1 MRYGDVL
8 AAIRNLEL
16 FDDLLAATQ
25 KQFELLRSRVE
36 RGRSPPLE
44 RDLLDVELRRVQA
57 DRLLQA
63 GRTETAVFELKRVLG
78 MKADATLTVRDT
90 FEDLVQRESAV
101 APQVANPSMAVEQR
115 ADVREAAARIETA
128 VAKIDRAESE
138 GSFDVSLFANYMR
151 MDAGFPQRGFAPDGR
166 LERVRGQF
174 NYWSAGAML
183 TIPVLNRNQGEV
195 AVARAERTGA
205 AAAYDAARLAAEAEL
220 ASARARDERAR
231 EALKIYGAGA
241 QALARQNLAVVGQ
254 SYELGRVTVFEVLAE
269 RRRYLDVERAYTE
282 ALRAVVRGTNSAQP
296 GAWRKTMTSDTRVTM
311 HKSAAA
317 LVAIALL
324 GAGAGAT
331 YLLMRSGA
339 GSGGHVGDMSPPTG
353 AQRSA
358 SASATTSNAP
368 LADVVVP
375 LSQDAVERA
384 GIVVAPVA
392 SGTSAT
398 EIRLP
403 GVVEPNAYRQVVV
416 TPLVAGRVTKVGP
429 ALGDRVRRGQTMAE
443 IYSPAL
449 ADAQTRY
456 VSAQAMLDAHDR
468 ELQRTA
474 EARRDWGREP
484 SGAGEDSRRARG
496 ADSGCP
502 ECALAARTARRLRLG
517 ARRHGFWPQCERY
530 DQRPCPD

>member
-1 MRYGDVL
+1 MTTRIALSVLIATLLTSVSTTAQSPSGQAPLASRFVDPANGLSLEQAIARALEQEPSLRATRSEVDVAQGMRQQASLRPNPSVSFEWRDEPGGTDHLATVGIEWPLELSRRGGRIAVADRELTTAQLAVADRERVLAADVRMRYGDVL

-16 FDDLLAATQ
+16 FDDLLSATQ
-25 KQFELLRSRVE
+25 KQYELLRSRVE
-36 RGRSPPLE
+36 EGASPPLE
-44 RDLLDVELRRVQA
+44 RDVLDVELRRVQA
-57 DRLLQA
+57 ERLLQA

-231 EALKIYGAGA
+231 EAVKIYGAGA

-282 ALRAVVRGTNSAQP
+282 ALRA
-296 GAWRKTMTSDTRVTM
+296 
-311 HKSAAA
+311 
-317 LVAIALL
+317 
-324 GAGAGAT
+324 
-331 YLLMRSGA
+331 
-339 GSGGHVGDMSPPTG
+339 
-353 AQRSA
+353 
-358 SASATTSNAP
+358 
-368 LADVVVP
+368 
-375 LSQDAVERA
+375 
-384 GIVVAPVA
+384 
-392 SGTSAT
+392 
-398 EIRLP
+398 
-403 GVVEPNAYRQVVV
+403 AY
-416 TPLVAGRVTKVGP
+416 
-429 ALGDRVRRGQTMAE
+429 E
-443 IYSPAL
+443 
-449 ADAQTRY
+449 
-456 VSAQAMLDAHDR
+456 
-468 ELQRTA
+468 
-474 EARRDWGREP
+474 
-484 SGAGEDSRRARG
+484 
-496 ADSGCP
+496 
-502 ECALAARTARRLRLG
+502 ARTALNRALG
-517 ARRHGFWPQCERY
+517 EKR
-530 DQRPCPD
+530 